1 MPYFESL
8 DRFINP
14 YYLDVT
20 PSVRA
25 EMYKRAQFYGAR
37 TRTAINSSVQG
48 RGISQ
53 SNSVEWPYQKM
64 PWAYVTSKTYE
75 GRLETPIILGF
86 DVNSKDVANVNSD
99 ENGELTLYESI
110 RNVPKYPLLTGLEI
124 SNEGQRGSLLKGK
137 FSFTFF
143 PDMTPN
149 GFDLLTIQKV
159 FFTPGNRVNIGFGW
173 SVSAYDVKVNKLEFV
188 GVIYGFNW
196 SFNANLSLTAE
207 VQVVA
212 PSSLAIG
219 LSGEQTAF
227 GESEED
233 VLDDPSGK
241 PLPPSSNLV
250 SIIEQDLRAGK
261 DDQLNIGDVQFFP
274 RNLTHSKKLSY
285 FKIGLPVTQGSGLE
299 DQSADYLGSTETE
312 KAIIDVEQD
321 QALLATQDTVIPP
334 EVPIL
339 EELTFA
345 PPQGSQETQWNSPNA
360 TNASQQLRRFTK
372 QFIENKGQ
380 FGPWADRWLA
390 AYTQANAQVAGG
402 EFIGRYV
409 ILSKQQD
416 GSVKVEHTWKTP
428 ESTNMASILNL
439 AFYLNPQT
447 NQFQSKDAKYY
458 EEVVNQ
464 LKISTAKLAYDELQ
478 QLKNIIF
485 YQQNRF
491 TAYEKFFGVDKNKK
505 PEERVFL
512 NMYHWP
518 QNVGF
523 AFGDAYGKDTDR
535 VLYIHDKDQ
544 YKGLYST
551 ALAFFKDELEKVKNG
566 KAEPERFRTEF
577 LMKPGNQLEKRI
589 NNYMSVLKKYIET
602 GQSQNQK
609 ASQSAETST
618 TATSTT
624 ATSTTATSTT
634 NQETKEGLDSTITRL
649 DASGKV
655 TQQYADLMQKY
666 VTELEDLK
674 KDVTADIFKNDGT
687 TKDKI
692 QTFDKKYPDEKFIG
706 GVDIQTI
713 KSNWLLGIDADKKD
727 KKPEEKP
734 KNAGNKDKKKSKE
747 KIDEAAKG
755 KSSYANKYIDKLIE
769 ARKSEKND
777 GTDKTTE
784 LLQSTSNR
792 YKEHVNNL
800 NKQNQTNSNQTT
812 GTGDGSQAAVD
823 GAVAASSEFK
833 TGLVGK
839 TYWFVT
845 LGDLTEFANKLL
857 DELETDGEK
866 TYNNQRFRIQ
876 CNNNETEYLPRLK
889 SSLPIDI
896 YFADKNMG
904 SYAGFGPFYSG
915 NYENFLRTFKIP
927 TESQATADGSNVFP
941 DPTDSTTKV
950 RIEDDVINIGNILI
964 GVDFILRTYRG
975 FLFDNSTNIPY
986 KNLTTFFEEIIKGVN
1001 NATGDQYQLN
1011 TLLFTEPEKLNP
1023 KIKPPAKIGDD
1034 YSQIALLSIED
1045 NNLAR
1050 KHTVTLKYNEILSN
1064 EEDIDRD
1071 PDEKS
1076 EDISSIR
1083 PFLFEATIFKSLIKN
1098 AAISS
1103 RPPKELAAAAYVAAR
1118 GQEANARGGDF
1129 REKNL
1134 AKPSSID
1141 AQLSPAGIRDEKLYQ
1156 KKQLENNANKD
1167 QEEQL
1172 VVSDGFNEK
1181 WSDNYRSLLV
1191 KEKRLATSPVDI
1203 SGRGIGV
1210 GGHWLN
1216 KAIYPVEFSV
1226 TIDGINGFKFGDVIK
1241 TTLIPIHYNVDWD
1254 MVFTVTKILHRV
1266 TPSTWETTL
1275 NTVARLSMDS
1285 EFTSVAVSE
1294 SPLPPDNNLGNARA
1308 EVDTS
1313 GVRTMT
1319 RTSNQSP
1326 TTNPA
1331 NAGATANQTTVQGG

>member
-1 MPYFESL
+1 MPYFDNL
-8 DRFINP
+8 DAFINP

-233 VLDDPSGK
+233 AIDDPSGK

-261 DDQLNIGDVQFFP
+261 DSQLNIGDVEFFP
-274 RNLTHSKKLSY
+274 RNATQSKKLSY

-299 DQSADYLGSTETE
+299 DQSADYLGATETE
-312 KAIIDVEQD
+312 KAIIDAQQD
-321 QALLATQDTVIPP
+321 QALIDTQNTVTDAEIPQ
-334 EVPIL
+334 EAQ
-339 EELTFA
+339 FA
-345 PPQGSQETQWNSPNA
+345 PPPGSQETQWNSPNA

-372 QFIENKGQ
+372 QFIDNKGQ
-380 FGPWADRWLA
+380 YGPWADKWLM
-390 AYTQANAQVAGG
+390 AYTQANAQAAGG

-409 ILSKQQD
+409 ILQEKD
-416 GSVKVEHTWKTP
+416 KPPHTWKTP
-428 ESTNMASILNL
+428 ESANMASIFNL

-447 NQFQSKDAKYY
+447 NQFQSKDAKYHD
-458 EEVVNQ
+458 EVVKQ
-464 LKISTAKLAYDELQ
+464 LKIATAKLAYDELQ

-491 TAYEKFFGVDKNKK
+491 SAYEKFFGMDKKKK
-505 PEERVFL
+505 PEERIFL

-523 AFGDAYGKDTDR
+523 AFADAYGKDTDR
-535 VLYIHDKDQ
+535 VLYIQDQGQ

-551 ALAFFKDELEKVKNG
+551 ALGFFKEEWEKVKTG
-566 KAEPERFRTEF
+566 KGDPEIFRSEF

-589 NNYMSVLKKYIET
+589 NNYMSVLRKYYET
-602 GQSQNQK
+602 GESQKQK
-609 ASQSAETST
+609 APSTPATAT
-618 TATSTT
+618 TATATTTTTDAT
-624 ATSTTATSTT
+624 ATTTTTT
-634 NQETKEGLDSTITRL
+634 NQETKQGLDSTITKL

-692 QTFDKKYPDEKFIG
+692 QAFDKKYPDEKFIG

-734 KNAGNKDKKKSKE
+734 KNSGNKDKKKSKE
-747 KIDEAAKG
+747 KMDETAKG
-755 KSSYANKYIDKLIE
+755 KASYANKYIDKLIE

-792 YKEHVNNL
+792 YKEHINNL
-800 NKQNQTNSNQTT
+800 SKQNQTNSNQTT
-812 GTGDGSQAAVD
+812 GTGDGSQGAVD

-857 DELETDGEK
+857 DELENDGEK
-866 TYNNQRFRIQ
+866 TYNYQRFRIQ

-889 SSLPIDI
+889 SSTPIDI
-896 YFADKNMG
+896 YFPDKNMG
-904 SYAGFGPFYSG
+904 GYAGFGPFYSG
-915 NYENFLRTFKIP
+915 NYENFLRTFNIP
-927 TESQATADGSNVFP
+927 TENQATADGSNVFP
-941 DPTDSTTKV
+941 DPTDPNTKV

-975 FLFDNSTNIPY
+975 FLLDNSTNIPY

-1023 KIKPPAKIGDD
+1023 KIKAPKNIGDD
-1034 YSQIALLSIED
+1034 FSQVALLSIED

-1050 KHTVTLKYNEILSN
+1050 KHTQTLKYNEILST
-1064 EEDIDRD
+1064 EEDVDRD
-1071 PDEKS
+1071 PDAND
-1076 EDISSIR
+1076 EDTFTIR
-1083 PFLFEATIFKSLIKN
+1083 PFLFEATIFKPLIKN
-1098 AAISS
+1098 VSISS

-1156 KKQLENNANKD
+1156 KKQTENSAKKD

-1191 KEKRLATSPVDI
+1191 KEKRLATAPVDI

-1254 MVFTVTKILHRV
+1254 MVFTVTKIIHRV

-1294 SPLPPDNNLGNARA
+1294 SPLPPDNNLGNVRA

-1319 RTSNQSP
+1319 RTANQSP